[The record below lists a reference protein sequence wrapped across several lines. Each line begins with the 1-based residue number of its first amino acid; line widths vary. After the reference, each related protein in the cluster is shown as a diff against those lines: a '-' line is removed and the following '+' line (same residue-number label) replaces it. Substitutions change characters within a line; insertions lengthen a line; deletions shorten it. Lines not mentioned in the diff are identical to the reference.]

1 MKPILF
7 IHPRRG
13 LFQLTSCNT
22 CHYKFGC
29 DNCDC
34 NLTTYRTYESN
45 MQLLCHQCQ
54 TFYNFPKVCPMC
66 KGSDIS
72 SNFGGVDELIE
83 VLKKDFGKDVIK
95 VESKTAIDY
104 DPKFVYV
111 TTRVFDPSLE
121 YNKFSKI
128 IFIRAEN
135 LLASPDYLVNEDVH
149 RSLVELFL
157 QVDETTEVVFDT
169 NNPDLLFFQELAKLN
184 SLVQDDEVFSESF
197 DEDINLPDDCH
208 SEQGEES
215 VNSKVVKTTSNLDN
229 CSANISFMP
238 QDDTK
243 NLSESTVTTPLASLP
258 PIRLIKRDLP
268 QTIGSANPPDGI
280 FRFAQDDQ
288 VAGDLGSLQKAN
300 STIIDWYTSFVEEES
315 RNRQKFL
322 FPPFYNLILL
332 TTQEK
337 SKEKSI
343 QKINS
348 TRQYLFGYKNQLK
361 SLTIGSPYQAK
372 FLKRKGMFSHHLLL
386 RFPRQYGQYFELR
399 DIVKSVSSTYN
410 LQARLNPRH
419 LF

>member
-34 NLTTYRTYESN
+34 NLTTYRSYETN
-45 MQLLCHQCQ
+45 LQLLCHQCQ
-54 TFYNFPKVCPMC
+54 TFYNFPKVCSMC

-83 VLKKDFGKDVIK
+83 VLKKDFGKEVIK
-95 VESKTAIDY
+95 VDSKSTIDY
-104 DPKFVYV
+104 DPEAIYV

-121 YNKFSKI
+121 YSRFSSI
-128 IFIRAEN
+128 IFIHAEN
-135 LLASPDYLVNEDVH
+135 LMASPDYLVNEDVH

-169 NNPDLLFFQELAKLN
+169 ANPELPFFQELAKLN
-184 SLVQDDEVFSESF
+184 SFNVEDEIYSENF

-243 NLSESTVTTPLASLP
+243 NLSESVVATPSVTKGS
-258 PIRLIKRDLP
+258 LP
-268 QTIGSANPPDGI
+268 QTIRPLNSSDEN
-280 FRFAQDDQ
+280 FCSAQDDKI
-288 VAGDLGSLQKAN
+288 AGDLESSQKAN
-300 STIIDWYTSFVEEES
+300 SNIIDWYTNFVQEES
-315 RNRQKFL
+315 INRQKFL
-322 FPPFYNLILL
+322 FPPFQNLILL
-332 TTQEK
+332 TTQERTR
-337 SKEKSI
+337 EKSI

-348 TRQYLFGYKNQLK
+348 ARQYLFGYKNELGQF
-361 SLTIGSPYQAK
+361 TIGTPYQAK
-372 FLKRKGMFSHHLLL
+372 FLKRKGMFSHHLLIK
-386 RFPRQYGQYFELR
+386 FPRQYTNYFQLR
-399 DIVKSVSSTYN
+399 DIVKSAASTYN

>member
-34 NLTTYRTYESN
+34 NLTTYRTYEGN

-54 TFYNFPKVCPMC
+54 SYYNFPKVCPMC

-83 VLKKDFGKDVIK
+83 VLKKDFAKNVVK
-95 VESKTAIDY
+95 VESKTAMDY

-157 QVDETTEVVFDT
+157 QVDETTEIVFDT
-169 NNPDLLFFQELAKLN
+169 SNPDLLFFQELAKLN
-184 SLVQDDEVFSESF
+184 SFVEGDEVFSENF
-197 DEDINLPDDCH
+197 DYDSEFNKTSH
-208 SEQGEES
+208 SEYSEES
-215 VNSKVVKTTSNLDN
+215 VASKDFNSKFDLESNTN
-229 CSANISFMP
+229 NRSFFR
-238 QDDTK
+238 QDDT
-243 NLSESTVTTPLASLP
+243 V
-258 PIRLIKRDLP
+258 
-268 QTIGSANPPDGI
+268 
-280 FRFAQDDQ
+280 
-288 VAGDLGSLQKAN
+288 GSLNKVNSDKSKN
-300 STIIDWYTSFVEEES
+300 STIIDWYTAFVEEES

-348 TRQYLFGYKNQLK
+348 ARQYLFGYKNQLK

-399 DIVKSVSSTYN
+399 DIVKSVASTYN

>member
-1 MKPILF
+1 
-7 IHPRRG
+7 
-13 LFQLTSCNT
+13 
-22 CHYKFGC
+22 
-29 DNCDC
+29 
-34 NLTTYRTYESN
+34 

-54 TFYNFPKVCPMC
+54 SYYNFPKICPMC

-72 SNFGGVDELIE
+72 SNFGGIDELLE
-83 VLKKDFGKDVIK
+83 VLKKDFAKDVIK
-95 VESKTAIDY
+95 VESKTVMDY
-104 DPKFVYV
+104 DPNFVYV

-157 QVDETTEVVFDT
+157 QVNGETEVVFDT
-169 NNPDLLFFQELAKLN
+169 SNPDLPFFQELAKLN
-184 SLVQDDEVFSESF
+184 SVSDGDEVFSEDFDESF
-197 DEDINLPDDCH
+197 DTNNGRH
-208 SEQGEES
+208 SELSEES
-215 VNSKVVKTTSNLDN
+215 VTPNALSSKSDLENGTTNR
-229 CSANISFMP
+229 SFVP
-238 QDDTK
+238 QDDSMPNLHKEYQDKSK
-243 NLSESTVTTPLASLP
+243 NS
-258 PIRLIKRDLP
+258 
-268 QTIGSANPPDGI
+268 N
-280 FRFAQDDQ
+280 
-288 VAGDLGSLQKAN
+288 
-300 STIIDWYTSFVEEES
+300 IIDWYTSFVEEES
-315 RNRQKFL
+315 HNRQKFL

-337 SKEKSI
+337 SREKSI

-348 TRQYLFGYKNQLK
+348 ARQYLFGYKNQLH

-399 DIVKSVSSTYN
+399 DIVKSVASTYD

>member
-54 TFYNFPKVCPMC
+54 SYYNFPKVCPMC

-83 VLKKDFGKDVIK
+83 VLKNDFAKTVVK
-95 VESKTAIDY
+95 VESKTVMDY
-104 DPKFVYV
+104 DPKFIYV

-121 YNKFSKI
+121 YRKFSKI

-135 LLASPDYLVNEDVH
+135 LMASPDYLVNEDVH

-157 QVDETTEVVFDT
+157 QVDDSTEIVFDT
-169 NNPDLLFFQELAKLN
+169 SNPDLLFFQELAKLN
-184 SLVQDDEVFSESF
+184 SFAEGDEVFSENF
-197 DEDINLPDDCH
+197 DEIN
-208 SEQGEES
+208 GEVEAA
-215 VNSKVVKTTSNLDN
+215 
-229 CSANISFMP
+229 SA
-238 QDDTK
+238 
-243 NLSESTVTTPLASLP
+243 TPLITSEKEITQSASLP
-258 PIRLIKRDLP
+258 LLSEVNGGLSQVVNFTNRSGRIFESTQDSNTVSNIK
-268 QTIGSANPPDGI
+268 S
-280 FRFAQDDQ
+280 
-288 VAGDLGSLQKAN
+288 QKN
-300 STIIDWYTSFVEEES
+300 SNSNIIDWYTAFVEEES

-343 QKINS
+343 QKIN
-348 TRQYLFGYKNQLK
+348 TARQYLFGYKNQLQ
-361 SLTIGSPYQAK
+361 SLTIGSAYQAK

-399 DIVKSVSSTYN
+399 DIVKSVASTYN